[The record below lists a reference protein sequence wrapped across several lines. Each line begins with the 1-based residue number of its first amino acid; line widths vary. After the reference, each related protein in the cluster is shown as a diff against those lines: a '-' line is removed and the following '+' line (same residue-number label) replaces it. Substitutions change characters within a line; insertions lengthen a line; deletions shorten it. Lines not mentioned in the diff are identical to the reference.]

1 MTHHRAR
8 VRAVLSVGMALAI
21 ALTGN
26 GPGFAQQLSQDASAT
41 SLSPQSTFSIAAA
54 KSAQPGRNGKVSVIV
69 ELEDASLAS
78 YSGGV
83 QGLAATNPRASGG
96 RRLNVASVESK
107 AYLGHL
113 AQKQASFEAE
123 ARRVAPSARVT
134 QRFDVVVNGVA
145 MTVDAN

>member
-1 MTHHRAR
+1 MTTMHHRAR
-8 VRAVLSVGMALAI
+8 VRAVLSIAVAFTI

-26 GPGFAQQLSQDASAT
+26 GPGFAAQQVGPDASAT
-41 SLSPQSTFSIAAA
+41 SVSPQSTFNIAAA
-54 KSAQPGRNGKVSVIV
+54 KNGSNGKVSVIV

-145 MTVDAN
+145 